1 MNAIVTCLVST
12 YDKNPGLSLEEIA
25 DQFQLSVDTARYI
38 LSTNGSKRA
47 ISEGIVES
55 GGSEK
60 LFKKCVVSKAV
71 ALIEGCIDN
80 DDVDMNIRFKAAEL
94 VVKEKI
100 GAFKL
105 HQVTNNITQTNI
117 HLTDKIFQ
125 EANEARNAA
134 RNRMLSGSARNDVP
148 DRPGIQDAEI
158 VCLPVASE
166 IPGGVCRELEEGNFE
181 PA

>member
-12 YDKNPGLSLEEIA
+12 YDKNPLLSLEVIA
-25 DQFQLSVDTARYI
+25 EQFQLSVDTARYI

-47 ISEGIVES
+47 VAEGIVES

-60 LFKKCVVSKAV
+60 LFKKHMVNKAV
-71 ALIEGCIDN
+71 ALADRCLSDEDL
-80 DDVDMNIRFKAAEL
+80 DMNIRFKVLEL
-94 VVKEKI
+94 VVKENI

-105 HQVTNNITQTNI
+105 HSVINSITHTNI

-134 RNRMLSGSARNDVP
+134 RNRMLSGSTCNDVP
-148 DRPGIQDAEI
+148 DRSRVQDAEI
-158 VCLPVASE
+158 VCTPLASE
-166 IPGGVCRELEEGNFE
+166 GSGGVCRELEEGNFE